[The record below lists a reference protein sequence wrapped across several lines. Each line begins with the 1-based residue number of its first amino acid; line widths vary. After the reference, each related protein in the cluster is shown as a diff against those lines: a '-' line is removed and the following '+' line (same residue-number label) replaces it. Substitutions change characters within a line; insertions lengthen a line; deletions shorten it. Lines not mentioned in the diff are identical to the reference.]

1 MRARI
6 KKSIL
11 NQSIQIKLNIFF
23 GVLVLIPMLF
33 FGIVFSIIMRNTQME
48 QIEKNSRQSLNE
60 SGREV
65 EYTLSELDNI
75 IISSLWNDDLMKFLN
90 SEKQFYSS
98 QDEKKMV
105 NGRLQSIT
113 NTRKDVD
120 ALVLI
125 AKNGE
130 HFYDLATEQSPVRFD
145 QWIREEKKN
154 RTKEEQERYEHSRTI
169 WRGMNSEGT
178 YILGVHKIRNPQT
191 LETAGDLY
199 IFLNEEA
206 IRKKYENLKS
216 AQNSFFMIQDEGGRL
231 VSCDLEDGLAEDMP
245 ELQEQVNEI
254 IWRGEKYY
262 FKMIQEESSGW
273 SIAEFSPKK
282 EILKNVYQM
291 QIAVVA
297 VLLIVAGILILTI
310 HYFSRTLMT
319 PIENLRESMIDVQQ
333 GDLKVRAEVMYEDE
347 LGDLTRTF
355 NGMTAEMERLIEE
368 DYKSRLLIRETEY
381 KFLRA
386 QINPH
391 FLYNTLDSISWM
403 ASMKGDKEVSKM
415 AVALGRILR
424 WAISNTE
431 NLVELEEEIRNVED
445 YLSIQQIRYGE
456 ALSYTIAVEEEEMK
470 YKVPKMILQPLVE
483 NALIHGLE
491 MKSTNKKVIISAEKR
506 NHHLEV
512 SVIDNGSGMSQER
525 IDEVLGG
532 KLKQEKQ
539 HGVGVYNVHQRIQMN
554 YGEACG
560 IQIISEPGKGT
571 EIKMI
576 FPLDEKENNNGYQ
589 SHDSRR

>member
-1 MRARI
+1 MTVRI

-11 NQSIQIKLNIFF
+11 NQSIQRKLNIFF

-33 FGIVFSIIMRNTQME
+33 FGVVFSAMMRNTQME

-60 SGREV
+60 SAREV

-98 QDEKKMV
+98 PDEKKMV
-105 NGRLQSIT
+105 KGRLQSIT
-113 NTRKDVD
+113 NTRKDVEG
-120 ALVLI
+120 LVLVVP
-125 AKNGE
+125 NGE
-130 HFYDLATEQSPVRFD
+130 HFYHLATEQSPIRFE

-154 RTKEEQERYEHSRTI
+154 RTREEQERYEHSRTI
-169 WRGMNSEGT
+169 WCGLDSEGT
-178 YILGVHKIRNPQT
+178 YILGIHRIRNPKT
-191 LETAGDLY
+191 LEPAGDLY
-199 IFLNEEA
+199 IFLNEKT

-216 AQNSFFMIQDEGGRL
+216 TQGSFFMIQDEGGRL
-231 VSCDLEDGLAEDMP
+231 VSSDLEESFAEDMP
-245 ELQEQVNEI
+245 DMMEQADEI
-254 IWRGEKYY
+254 TWKGERYY
-262 FKMIQEESSGW
+262 FKMVKEESSGW

-282 EILKNVYQM
+282 EILKTVYQM
-291 QIAVVA
+291 QMTVTAVF
-297 VLLIVAGILILTI
+297 LIVSGIMILAI

-319 PIENLRESMIDVQQ
+319 PIENLREKMLDVQQ
-333 GDLKVRAEVMYEDE
+333 GNLDVRATVIYEDE

-355 NGMTAEMERLIEE
+355 NDMTAEMERLIEE
-368 DYKSRLLIRETEY
+368 DYKSKLLIRETEY

-415 AVALGRILR
+415 SVALGRILR

-445 YLSIQQIRYGE
+445 YLSIQQIRYGDS
-456 ALSYTIAVEEEEMK
+456 LSYTIAVEEEEMK
-470 YKVPKMILQPLVE
+470 RKVPKMILQPLVE

-491 MKSTNKKVIISAEKR
+491 MKNSDKRVIIAAEER
-506 NHHLEV
+506 GNHLEL
-512 SVIDNGSGMSQER
+512 SVIDNGTGMSRER
-525 IDEVLGG
+525 IDEVLSG
-532 KLKQEKQ
+532 KIKQEKQ
-539 HGVGVYNVHQRIQMN
+539 HGVGVYNVHQRIQMH
-554 YGEACG
+554 YGEAYG

-571 EIKMI
+571 EVKMI
-576 FPLDEKENNNGYQ
+576 FPLE
-589 SHDSRR
+589 